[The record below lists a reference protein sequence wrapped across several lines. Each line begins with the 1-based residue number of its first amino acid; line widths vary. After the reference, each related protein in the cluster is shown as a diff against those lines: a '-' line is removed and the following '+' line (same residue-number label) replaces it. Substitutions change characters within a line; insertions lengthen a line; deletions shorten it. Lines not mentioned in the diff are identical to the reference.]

1 MITRNK
7 AATKTSREK
16 KRKLGEKERET
27 EGISLIESFIQGQ
40 IKNNIESLVE
50 GVTRILRLKEIEVNT
65 LKEKV
70 DSLERAKDETDKENV
85 KLKQDLSRAKS
96 CEDCK
101 TRGEEIETLTKCVET
116 MKQDHEKE
124 NKKLREH
131 IFTRKMK
138 IKNYISLIKERD
150 DKIEDLDSELAE
162 LKEKMEES
170 ENSMETEIRPETAG
184 TTKSTETTL
193 KKSDSLEEAEEK
205 EEVRSEL
212 AGKSG
217 ENILHMIETTLH
229 SLNSNSGK
237 ESSGIDEM
245 KLKKKTQAKAFDS
258 SVSNSVRPV
267 EGNVKK
273 IKKNSKRNRS

>member
-27 EGISLIESFIQGQ
+27 EVISLLDSFIQGQ

-50 GVTRILRLKEIEVNT
+50 GVTRILRLKEIELNT

-138 IKNYISLIKERD
+138 IKNYISIIKE
-150 DKIEDLDSELAE
+150 
-162 LKEKMEES
+162 
-170 ENSMETEIRPETAG
+170 
-184 TTKSTETTL
+184 
-193 KKSDSLEEAEEK
+193 
-205 EEVRSEL
+205 
-212 AGKSG
+212 
-217 ENILHMIETTLH
+217 
-229 SLNSNSGK
+229 
-237 ESSGIDEM
+237 
-245 KLKKKTQAKAFDS
+245 
-258 SVSNSVRPV
+258 
-267 EGNVKK
+267 
-273 IKKNSKRNRS
+273 

>member
-1 MITRNK
+1 MITRNR

-27 EGISLIESFIQGQ
+27 EGISLLESFIQGQ

-101 TRGEEIETLTKCVET
+101 IRSEKIETLTKCVET

-138 IKNYISLIKERD
+138 IKNYISIIKERD

-170 ENSMETEIRPETAG
+170 ENSMETEDRPET
-184 TTKSTETTL
+184 TKSSETTR
-193 KKSDSLEEAEEK
+193 KTFDSLEEAEEK
-205 EEVRSEL
+205 EKVRSEPT
-212 AGKSG
+212 GKSG
-217 ENILHMIETTLH
+217 ENILHMIESTLH

-258 SVSNSVRPV
+258 SISNSARPV
-267 EGNVKK
+267 ERNVKK

>member
-27 EGISLIESFIQGQ
+27 EVISLLDSFIQGQ

-101 TRGEEIETLTKCVET
+101 TRSEKIETLTKCVET
-116 MKQDHEKE
+116 MKQDHEKD

-170 ENSMETEIRPETAG
+170 ENSMETEDRPET
-184 TTKSTETTL
+184 TKSSETTR
-193 KKSDSLEEAEEK
+193 KKFDSLEEAEEK
-205 EEVRSEL
+205 EKVRSEPT
-212 AGKSG
+212 GKSG
-217 ENILHMIETTLH
+217 ENILHMIESTLH

-245 KLKKKTQAKAFDS
+245 KLKKKIQAKAFDS
-258 SVSNSVRPV
+258 SISNSARPV
-267 EGNVKK
+267 ERNVKK

>member
-1 MITRNK
+1 MITRNR

-16 KRKLGEKERET
+16 KRKLGEKERKT

-138 IKNYISLIKERD
+138 IKNYISIIKERD

-170 ENSMETEIRPETAG
+170 ENSMETEDRPET
-184 TTKSTETTL
+184 TKSSETTR
-193 KKSDSLEEAEEK
+193 KKFDSLEEAEEK
-205 EEVRSEL
+205 EKVRSEPT
-212 AGKSG
+212 GKSG
-217 ENILHMIETTLH
+217 ENILHMIESTLH

-258 SVSNSVRPV
+258 SISNSARPV
-267 EGNVKK
+267 ERNVKK

>member
-27 EGISLIESFIQGQ
+27 EGISLLESFIQGQ

-101 TRGEEIETLTKCVET
+101 IRSEKIETLTKCVET

-170 ENSMETEIRPETAG
+170 ENSMETEDRPET
-184 TTKSTETTL
+184 TKSSETTR
-193 KKSDSLEEAEEK
+193 KKFDSLEEAEEK
-205 EEVRSEL
+205 EKVRSEPT
-212 AGKSG
+212 GKSG

-245 KLKKKTQAKAFDS
+245 KVKKKTQAKAFDS
-258 SVSNSVRPV
+258 SISNSARPV
-267 EGNVKK
+267 ERNVKK

>member
-170 ENSMETEIRPETAG
+170 ENSMETEDRPET
-184 TTKSTETTL
+184 TKSSETTR
-193 KKSDSLEEAEEK
+193 KKFDSLEEAEEK
-205 EEVRSEL
+205 EKVRSEPT
-212 AGKSG
+212 GKSG

>member
-1 MITRNK
+1 MITRNR

-16 KRKLGEKERET
+16 KPKLGEKKRET
-27 EGISLIESFIQGQ
+27 EVISLLDSFIQGQ

-124 NKKLREH
+124 NKKFREH

-138 IKNYISLIKERD
+138 IKNYISIIKERD

-258 SVSNSVRPV
+258 SISNSARPV
-267 EGNVKK
+267 ERNVKK

>member
-27 EGISLIESFIQGQ
+27 EGISLLESFIQGQ

-101 TRGEEIETLTKCVET
+101 IRSEKIETLTKCVET

-138 IKNYISLIKERD
+138 IKNYISIIKERD

-170 ENSMETEIRPETAG
+170 ENSMETEDRPET
-184 TTKSTETTL
+184 TKSSETTR
-193 KKSDSLEEAEEK
+193 KTFDSLEEAEEK
-205 EEVRSEL
+205 EKVRSEPT
-212 AGKSG
+212 GKSG

-237 ESSGIDEM
+237 ESSRIDEM

-258 SVSNSVRPV
+258 SISNSARPV
-267 EGNVKK
+267 ERNVKK

>member
-1 MITRNK
+1 MITRNR

-27 EGISLIESFIQGQ
+27 EGISLLESFIQGQ

-101 TRGEEIETLTKCVET
+101 IRSEKIETLTKCVET

-170 ENSMETEIRPETAG
+170 ENSMETEDRPET
-184 TTKSTETTL
+184 TKSSETTR
-193 KKSDSLEEAEEK
+193 KKFDSLEEAEEK
-205 EEVRSEL
+205 EKVRSEPT
-212 AGKSG
+212 GKSG
-217 ENILHMIETTLH
+217 ENILHMIESTLH

-245 KLKKKTQAKAFDS
+245 KLKKKIQAKAFDS
-258 SVSNSVRPV
+258 SISNSARPV
-267 EGNVKK
+267 ERNVKK